1 METTRLSS
9 KGQVVIP
16 KSIRESY
23 QWFPGVEL
31 LVEETEEG
39 VLLCERKTLPRASVK
54 HLLGCTGYKGSRLS
68 QKKMDEGIKKGARSH
83 R

>member
-23 QWFPGVEL
+23 QWLPGIEL
-31 LVEETEEG
+31 VVEEKEEG
-39 VLLCERKTLPRASVK
+39 VLLCEKKPTPRASAK
-54 HLLGCTGYKGSRLS
+54 HLLGCTGYKGPRLS
-68 QKKMDEGIKKGARSH
+68 LKEMEEGIKKGALSRK
-83 R
+83 